1 MLYTLQ
7 SNSATGAVFVDFGE
21 GPLPATGMLNVTV
34 SLVGVG
40 NVDLYLNDNNDNPI
54 PLPNGQSGPYQMQL
68 PGFSI
73 KYGVDGAV
81 EFDWTYS

>member
-7 SNSATGAVFVDFGE
+7 SNSATGAVSVDFGE

-34 SLVGVG
+34 SMVGVG
-40 NVDLYLNDNNDNPI
+40 NVDLYLNDNDDPI
-54 PLPNGQSGPYQMQL
+54 PLQNGPSGPFHMQL
-68 PGFSI
+68 PGFNI

-81 EFDWTYS
+81 EFDWEYS